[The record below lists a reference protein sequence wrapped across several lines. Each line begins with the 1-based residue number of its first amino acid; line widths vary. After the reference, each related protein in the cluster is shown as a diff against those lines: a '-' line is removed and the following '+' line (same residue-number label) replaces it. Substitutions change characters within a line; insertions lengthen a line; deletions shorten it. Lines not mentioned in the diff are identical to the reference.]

1 MIFRMRVRESFGP
14 KVNAGTHRNDGRFLP
29 ACQSAAGSMRD
40 GDRQVGFADQD
51 GIALLGEESAAGEVT
66 H

>member
-1 MIFRMRVRESFGP
+1 M
-14 KVNAGTHRNDGRFLP
+14 
-29 ACQSAAGSMRD
+29 MRD